1 MSEQKSNLV
10 EIINKIEKNQILL
23 PDFQREFVWK
33 DEDQQ
38 KQLVASVLCKMPVGS
53 ILLLESDPDD
63 YAAKVIGCSKKQD
76 RKSTRL
82 NSSH

>member
-1 MSEQKSNLV
+1 MPEPNTSNLV

-38 KQLVASVLCKMPVGS
+38 KQLVASVLCK
-53 ILLLESDPDD
+53 
-63 YAAKVIGCSKKQD
+63 AKC
-76 RKSTRL
+76 R
-82 NSSH
+82 

>member
-63 YAAKVIGCSKKQD
+63 YAAKVIG
-76 RKSTRL
+76 
-82 NSSH
+82 